1 MRRSLT
7 VGYCVLALAQVA
19 ISINVVTSKFL
30 VASVPMFVI
39 LATRFGVSTILL
51 GLLML
56 VTRTSLIDPN
66 HPDRKLT
73 PNDWFLGILG
83 GIFAAFLF
91 NLFFLWGL
99 QHTTATASGIVGS
112 TLPAI
117 VAVSAVWFLKER
129 LNSAKIMAL
138 ILAMLGILIINL
150 DHFESTGNLE
160 HTYFGDFLVFIA
172 MLPEAWYS
180 ITSRKLANRITPLGA
195 AFLANVVGVVCF
207 LPCALLTAPDFHFA
221 QLTLSQG
228 WLILLAG
235 LTSLLFFWCW
245 GWGLTFIPA
254 STAAIFGGVM
264 PVATMLLAIV
274 FLGESLH
281 WYDTAG
287 MLLVLASIFIGTG
300 WRYRFN
306 KKTLVTPLEDN

>member
-1 MRRSLT
+1 MHRSLT
-7 VGYCVLALAQVA
+7 VGYCVLAFAQVA

-30 VASVPMFVI
+30 VASIPMFVI
-39 LATRFGVSTILL
+39 LATRFGISTILL
-51 GLLML
+51 GLAML

-66 HPDRKLT
+66 HPNRKLT
-73 PNDWFLGILG
+73 PNDWFLGFLG
-83 GIFAAFLF
+83 GFFAAFLF

-129 LNSAKIMAL
+129 LNTAKILAL

-150 DHFESTGNLE
+150 DHFESNSNLE
-160 HTYFGDFLVFIA
+160 HTYLGDFLVFVA

-195 AFLANVVGVVCF
+195 AFLANVVGFVCF
-207 LPCALLTAPDFHFA
+207 LPCALLTTSDFNFTE
-221 QLTLSQG
+221 LTLSQDG
-228 WLILLAG
+228 LILLAG
-235 LTSLLFFWCW
+235 LASVLFFWCW
-245 GWGLTFIPA
+245 GWGLTFLPA

-281 WYDTAG
+281 WYDTVG

-300 WRYRFN
+300 WRYRFR
-306 KKTLVTPLEDN
+306 KTLVTPLEDN